1 MKLYLTDEKKEIFI
15 KTSVWNSIVDI
26 FKQEKN
32 LDVSEFLISVKIS
45 SKKIFIKT
53 NKPIFNSEA
62 ILLQEKISSKI
73 REKLL
78 KAEIDFDFEIKYL

>member
-62 ILLQEKISSKI
+62 ILLHEKISSKI